1 MFSKKYFKEISLIS
15 SRIETVKVDEIAKS
29 LKKIRDQKG
38 RIFFL
43 GIGGSA
49 GNCSHAV
56 NDFRKLCNIES
67 YCPTDNV
74 SELSARINDDGWKTS
89 FSNWLKVSK
98 LCSKDCLFI
107 MSVGG
112 GHKKKKVSENLIE
125 AIKLAKTKKTKIF
138 GIVGYDGGYTKRNAD
153 VCIKVPKIDK
163 NLITPY
169 TESFQAVVWHCLV
182 SHPLLK
188 MHKTKW

>member
-56 NDFRKLCNIES
+56 NDFRKICNIES

-74 SELSARINDDGWKTS
+74 SELSARINDEGWKTS

-112 GHKKKKVSENLIE
+112 GNKKKKVSENLIE

-138 GIVGYDGGYTKRNAD
+138 GIVGYDGGFTKRNAD
-153 VCIKVPKIDK
+153 VCIKIPKIDK

-188 MHKTKW
+188 IHKTKW

>member
-1 MFSKKYFKEISLIS
+1 MFSKKYFKDISEISSNL
-15 SRIETVKVDEIAKS
+15 ETNKVDALAKS

-67 YCPTDNV
+67 YTPTDNV
-74 SELSARINDDGWKTS
+74 SELSARINDEGWKSS
-89 FSNWLKVSK
+89 FSNWLKVSN
-98 LCSKDCLFI
+98 LSSKDCLFI

-112 GHKKKKVSENLIE
+112 GNKKKKVSENLIE
-125 AIKLAKTKKTKIF
+125 AIKLAKIKKAKIF
-138 GIVGYDGGYTKRNAD
+138 GIVGYNGGYTVKNSD
-153 VCIKVPKIDK
+153 NSIKIPKIDK

-169 TESFQAVVWHCLV
+169 TESFQAIVWHCLV

-188 MHKTKW
+188 INNTKW

>member
-1 MFSKKYFKEISLIS
+1 
-15 SRIETVKVDEIAKS
+15 
-29 LKKIRDQKG
+29 
-38 RIFFL
+38 
-43 GIGGSA
+43 
-49 GNCSHAV
+49 
-56 NDFRKLCNIES
+56 
-67 YCPTDNV
+67 
-74 SELSARINDDGWKTS
+74 
-89 FSNWLKVSK
+89 
-98 LCSKDCLFI
+98 

-112 GHKKKKVSENLIE
+112 GNKKKKVSENLIE

-138 GIVGYDGGYTKRNAD
+138 GIVGYDGGYTKRNAN